1 MCSATCPSMLTAPTY
16 NITLLCKQT
25 HFLIFPFFCFF
36 SRECQMFGG
45 RKVSG
50 GFCGICERICKVLCP
65 RLVTWSAGSYSKLKH
80 ISIKL
85 FLKLCRLLGATIAG
99 LCNKLTQLTR
109 HITRTLHTHTGA
121 YSGGGAYSRGGR
133 VIVYFYK
140 RT

>member
-1 MCSATCPSMLTAPTY
+1 MSAVGHVVCWFLFKVETY
-16 NITLLCKQT
+16 FNQT
-25 HFLIFPFFCFF
+25 
-36 SRECQMFGG
+36 
-45 RKVSG
+45 
-50 GFCGICERICKVLCP
+50 
-65 RLVTWSAGSYSKLKH
+65 
-80 ISIKL
+80 